1 MIRHWGNFTGCAGNH
16 PKILRKEVNIKV
28 SEEQSNGNRVKRGGK
43 VLIAAALIVIIVL
56 LIVIVVLLLKRKA
69 EPAAPI
75 EPAAPER
82 ETLVTEE
89 NAEAV
94 VEEML
99 SRDES
104 IPKSYNVTMNTEW
117 FFEDGS
123 KPSPDAYV
131 ENSTENTTGV
141 YFDVKIADTG
151 ETIFES
157 PIIPVGESMSNI
169 KLDKDLDAGTYDCVC
184 TYHLVD
190 DDGHTLTTLNVSVKI
205 NVGN

>member
-1 MIRHWGNFTGCAGNH
+1 M
-16 PKILRKEVNIKV
+16 
-28 SEEQSNGNRVKRGGK
+28 SEEQNNKGKKRAGK
-43 VLIAAALIVIIVL
+43 VLIAVGLIVIIAL
-56 LIVIVVLLLKRKA
+56 LATIVVLLLRKKEEPVTP
-69 EPAAPI
+69 EPAV
-75 EPAAPER
+75 PER

-99 SRDES
+99 NRDET

-117 FFEDGS
+117 DFEDGS
-123 KPSPDAYV
+123 KPSSDAYV
-131 ENSTENTTGV
+131 ENSTENSTGV
-141 YFDVKIADTG
+141 YFDVAIADTG

-205 NVGN
+205 NVRN